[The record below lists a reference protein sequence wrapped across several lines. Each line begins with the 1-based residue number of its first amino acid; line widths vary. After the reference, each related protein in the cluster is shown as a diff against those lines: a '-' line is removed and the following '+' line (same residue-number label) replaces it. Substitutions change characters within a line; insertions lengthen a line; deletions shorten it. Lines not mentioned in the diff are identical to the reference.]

1 MKGVFIPKSLLD
13 VLAKRCS
20 VFYQG
25 SMISILEGRIE
36 NRRCRLL
43 LHATTLRSLWQFH
56 LETI

>member
-20 VFYQG
+20 VFYLG
-25 SMISILEGRIE
+25 SMISIPEGRIE
-36 NRRCRLL
+36 NRCCRLL
-43 LHATTLRSLWQFH
+43 LHATNPRSLWQCH